1 MNLGRPLLD
10 EEALEMLELGN
21 EVTWLQITESVYG
34 RACEVERHSKLL
46 ANHGLRAVLFWP

>member
-10 EEALEMLELGN
+10 EEALEMLALGN
-21 EVTWLQITESVYG
+21 EVTWLQITESGYG